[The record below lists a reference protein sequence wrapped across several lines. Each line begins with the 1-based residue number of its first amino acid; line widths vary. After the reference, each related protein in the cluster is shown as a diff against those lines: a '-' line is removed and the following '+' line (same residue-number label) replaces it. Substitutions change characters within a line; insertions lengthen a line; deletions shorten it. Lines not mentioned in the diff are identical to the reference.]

1 MKYQPITRDHP
12 VWKAYELKEDV
23 LAYGFGR
30 LEPGDLH
37 IEVGL
42 FGPVAVMTQHYGE
55 EPLPTGV

>member
-1 MKYQPITRDHP
+1 

-37 IEVGL
+37 PEVGL